1 MKKHTLNDIEERV
14 VNTFSL
20 PQDIMLGLSNLTLL
34 GNRELII
41 DNYMGIKDYSDCLIR
56 IKTKKQ
62 IIEIEGSTLTIDYYT
77 DKDMKISGV
86 ISTIQFK

>member
-41 DNYMGIKDYSDCLIR
+41 DNYMGIKDYSD
-56 IKTKKQ
+56 
-62 IIEIEGSTLTIDYYT
+62 
-77 DKDMKISGV
+77 
-86 ISTIQFK
+86 